1 MEKSESK
8 AAPVAPERATRR
20 VQHDEIAAA
29 HAALLAAA
37 RASREP
43 DSPTYEPLR
52 NMQVRYG
59 LALGFPITQAAAIT
73 LGRLELKDAGRGP

>member
-8 AAPVAPERATRR
+8 AAPVAPDRAARR

-37 RASREP
+37 IASREP
-43 DSPTYEPLR
+43 DSSTYEPLHNR
-52 NMQVRYG
+52 QVRYG
-59 LALGFPITQAAAIT
+59 LALGFPITQKAAMT
-73 LGRLELKDAGRGP
+73 LAGLELKDAWRGP